1 MCATKKPINEKILQS
16 LPKVHNMFL
25 GINPLSIIQ
34 IRGVTLFRLYNML
47 FYMSSTYYLHTYI
60 KYSKVKI
67 KDLKIWFCCWTCWFI
82 EYCSLWCFFR
92 LYSVL
97 PIITTYPNLRFFF
110 KSFVPRYLYYYVHI
124 QKAMNKYC
132 TIAELFFQRDVNQHA
147 QHNNHY
153 QNLLVLPSFFC
164 TFLTVGL
171 ILTKLCWQIWL
182 HISIFF
188 WRMVKSGSKKF
199 KCIKSLGQFQ

>member
-1 MCATKKPINEKILQS
+1 
-16 LPKVHNMFL
+16 MFL

-82 EYCSLWCFFR
+82 KYCSLWCFFR

-97 PIITTYPNLRFFF
+97 PIITTYYLPQLKIFLQKFCAKVPTYTIMFIF
-110 KSFVPRYLYYYVHI
+110 KKP
-124 QKAMNKYC
+124 YC

-153 QNLLVLPSFFC
+153 QNLLVLPCFFC

-171 ILTKLCWQIWL
+171 ILTKLCW
-182 HISIFF
+182 
-188 WRMVKSGSKKF
+188 
-199 KCIKSLGQFQ
+199 

>member
-1 MCATKKPINEKILQS
+1 MSEFGHILVLWLKSQNEKILQS

-67 KDLKIWFCCWTCWFI
+67 KDLKIWFCCWTCWSI
-82 EYCSLWCFFR
+82 RYCSLWCFFR

-110 KSFVPRYLYYYVHI
+110 KNFVPRYLYYYVHI

-132 TIAELFFQRDVNQHA
+132 TIAELFTLMRDHE
-147 QHNNHY
+147 
-153 QNLLVLPSFFC
+153 
-164 TFLTVGL
+164 GL
-171 ILTKLCWQIWL
+171 IAASLQFRL
-182 HISIFF
+182 
-188 WRMVKSGSKKF
+188 VE
-199 KCIKSLGQFQ
+199 KCLKI